1 MPTFFYRAIT
11 NNGETLEGEM
21 EAPSQ
26 SAAIEKLQNSG
37 HIPISAEEVSAS
49 RKTSNYSFN
58 LPKWNKEKIS
68 PNHISIMTR
77 ELATLLHA
85 GLPLDQALQTLEN
98 VSLNPSVKVLV
109 NNIYSRV
116 QSGASL
122 SAAMEAQGN
131 GFSRLYLNMI
141 RAGEAGGA
149 LEIVL
154 QKLSDYLE
162 RSSEMRST
170 IISALI
176 YPIILFVIA
185 ILSVI
190 ALMIFVV
197 PQFVPLFED
206 VGQAL
211 PFSTQLVFGAAELF
225 KQYWW
230 AFPVIVIGIW
240 WAFQN
245 QIKDPVK
252 HLQWDNFLLS
262 LPLYG
267 DLIAKIEVSRFS
279 RTLGTLLSNGVPLLT
294 GVSIVKEVISNRAI
308 AEVME
313 TVTYN
318 LEQGGRLADAL
329 NKAQRFPQLAVQLI
343 QVGEETGQ
351 LEIMLL
357 KIADIYDQETNSSIK
372 RLLTLIE
379 PVLILGL
386 GGMIAT
392 IIISI
397 LVAILGLNELVV

>member
-1 MPTFFYRAIT
+1 MPNYFYKVVT
-11 NNGETLEGEM
+11 NNGETLEGEI

-26 SAAIEKLQNSG
+26 STAIEKLQNSG
-37 HIPISAEEVSAS
+37 YIPISAEEASAS
-49 RKTSNYSFN
+49 RKTSNFSFSFT
-58 LPKWNKEKIS
+58 LPGKGKINS
-68 PNHISIMTR
+68 NHISIMTR

-85 GLPLDQALQTLEN
+85 GLPLDQALQTLER
-98 VSLNPSVKVLV
+98 VSTDSSVKTLV
-109 NNIYSRV
+109 NNIYTQV
-116 QSGASL
+116 QGGASL
-122 SAAMEAQGN
+122 SVAMEAQQE

-176 YPIILFVIA
+176 YPSILLVIA

-211 PFSTQLVFGAAELF
+211 PLSTQIVFGMAEIF
-225 KQYWW
+225 QQYWW
-230 AFPVIVIGIW
+230 LFPILVVSLLW
-240 WAFQN
+240 FFQN
-245 QIKDPVK
+245 SLKDPVK
-252 HLQWDNFLLS
+252 HFQWDNFLLS
-262 LPLYG
+262 LPLFG

-279 RTLGTLLSNGVPLLT
+279 RTLGTLLNNGVPLLT

-308 AEVME
+308 SDVME
-313 TVTYN
+313 TVITS
-318 LEQGGRLADAL
+318 LEQGGRLAEAL
-329 NKAQRFPQLAVQLI
+329 NKAQQFPQLAVQLI

-351 LEIMLL
+351 LDIMLL
-357 KIADIYDQETNSSIK
+357 KIADIYDQESNAAIK

-386 GGMIAT
+386 GGMIAI

-397 LVAILGLNELVV
+397 LVAILGLNELVI